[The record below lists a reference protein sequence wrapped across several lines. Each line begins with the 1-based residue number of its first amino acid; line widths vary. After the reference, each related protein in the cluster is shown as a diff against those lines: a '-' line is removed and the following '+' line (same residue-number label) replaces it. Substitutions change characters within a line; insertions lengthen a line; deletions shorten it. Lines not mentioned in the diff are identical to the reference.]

1 MAAEEGKA
9 SVTTPVTT
17 DPITTEIIRNLF
29 QSCAQDMNAT
39 LFRSA
44 YTPVIYEGLDCA
56 VALLDENA
64 DVLGQAAGILL
75 FVGNLEVCVKL
86 TTEAFGIDIYEPG
99 DIFYMND
106 PYLQGTHLND
116 ATIFGPIF
124 VDGELV
130 GFSATR
136 AHWLDVG
143 GKDPGMTMDSTEVYQ
158 EGVRWGPTKIV
169 SRYAPREDLI
179 DLLRR
184 NSRFGY
190 SLIGDMNAQIAACRT
205 GEERLQAIIAR
216 FDSTRSARP
225 RPRSLGRP
233 PSSTARRSRRSLT
246 ASTSPRATS
255 TTTALATSRCSSK
268 CASRSPATG
277 WRST

>member
-1 MAAEEGKA
+1 MGNDSCLEKGKA
-9 SVTTPVTT
+9 SVTAPSTA
-17 DPITTEIIRNLF
+17 DPITTEIIRNFF

-64 DVLGQAAGILL
+64 DVLGQAAGVPL

-86 TTEAFGIDIYEPG
+86 TTEAFGINIYEPG

-130 GFSATR
+130 GFAATR

-143 GKDPGMTMDSTEVYQ
+143 GRIPV
-158 EGVRWGPTKIV
+158 
-169 SRYAPREDLI
+169 
-179 DLLRR
+179 
-184 NSRFGY
+184 
-190 SLIGDMNAQIAACRT
+190 
-205 GEERLQAIIAR
+205 
-216 FDSTRSARP
+216 
-225 RPRSLGRP
+225 
-233 PSSTARRSRRSLT
+233 
-246 ASTSPRATS
+246 
-255 TTTALATSRCSSK
+255 
-268 CASRSPATG
+268 
-277 WRST
+277 